1 MACPT
6 GRCALRRF
14 DGHGSGSYR
23 PSNTALASEN
33 EARLAALRA
42 ERDKLDAIC
51 FGSGSGFANDANA
64 NASGKSLALPLAL
77 AEPLAK
83 PEMPLAKCQP
93 QTPWQIPKASDWQK
107 PTSFPK

>member
-51 FGSGSGFANDANA
+51 FGSGGGSGFANA
-64 NASGKSLALPLAL
+64 NASGKSLALPLA
-77 AEPLAK
+77 K
-83 PEMPLAKCQP
+83 PEMPLAKSQP

-107 PTSFPK
+107 STSFPK